1 MFPKLLSVQSLGKYK
16 LFLKYEDEVKGVLDL
31 SNLAHQGVFDE
42 WEQNNL
48 FDKVH
53 IDSETGAIAWNEDI
67 DICPDSSYLKIL
79 GLSFSDWKKRQLTY
93 ATD

>member
-16 LFLKYEDEVKGVLDL
+16 LFLEYEDEVKGVLDL
-31 SNLAHQGVFDE
+31 SSLANQGIFDE
-42 WEQNNL
+42 WKQNNL
-48 FDKVH
+48 FDKFH

-79 GLSFSDWKKRQLTY
+79 GLSFSDWKKR
-93 ATD
+93 